1 MKMNVSQLLKVASA
15 SIEKNKT
22 GILTGIGIAS
32 ETGAIIHGMWVSPKI
47 RDAVQ
52 IRKDELG
59 VDKLPPKELFK
70 VVWKPLLPT
79 ITLWGT
85 GCYCL
90 IKSNQ
95 ISEAN
100 GAIAAAAASLAENTI
115 NDIKR
120 EAKEEKKEKVLNDLE
135 DKAAVKNVQN
145 VNVNEL
151 SVYDTGNGDDMFYDP
166 VCQDAIHSNMSFLQ
180 QRVLVLNQ
188 EYQKNL
194 VNVVN
199 YDDFRTCL
207 GFPPNNFAKCLW
219 FNFDSRGPIE
229 LSFAVAPIPD
239 SKQNMNVI
247 RYNYWPTFVS
257 DVNNYEAFLPD
268 PKELALSEFDNVIS
282 RTRKA

>member
-1 MKMNVSQLLKVASA
+1 MKMNVSQLLKVATA

-32 ETGAIIHGMWVSPKI
+32 ETGAIVHGIWVSPKI
-47 RDAVQ
+47 RDAIN

-59 VDKLPPKELFK
+59 VEKLPTKELLK
-70 VVWKPLLPT
+70 IVWKPLLPT
-79 ITLWGT
+79 VTLWGT

-100 GAIAAAAASLAENTI
+100 GALAAAAASLAENTI

-135 DKAAVKNVQN
+135 DKAAVKNAQKVDM
-145 VNVNEL
+145 NEL
-151 SVYDTGNGDDMFYDP
+151 KIYDTGNGDDIFYDP
-166 VCQDAIHSNMSFLQ
+166 VCQDAIRSNMSFLQ

-188 EYQKNL
+188 EYQKANEEW
-194 VNVVN
+194 VN

-207 GFPPNNFAKCLW
+207 GFPSNNFAKCLW
-219 FNFDSRGPIE
+219 FYFDNRGPIE
-229 LSFAVAPIPD
+229 ISFAVAPIEN
-239 SKQNMNVI
+239 SKMNMNVI
-247 RYNYWPTFVS
+247 RYNYWPSFMERYT
-257 DVNNYEAFLPD
+257 NRLPD
-268 PKELALSEFDNVIS
+268 PGEMAIEEFDKVIS
-282 RTRKA
+282 RTRTA

>member
-1 MKMNVSQLLKVASA
+1 MKVNVSQLLKVAGVT
-15 SIEKNKT
+15 IDKHKT

-52 IRKDELG
+52 IRKEELG

-79 ITLWGT
+79 VTLWGT

-100 GAIAAAAASLAENTI
+100 GALAAAAASLAENTL

-120 EAKEEKKEKVLNDLE
+120 EAKEEKKEKTLNDLE
-135 DKAAVKNVQN
+135 DKAAVKNAQKVDL
-145 VNVNEL
+145 NEL
-151 SVYDTGNGDDMFYDP
+151 KIYDTGNGDDIFYDP
-166 VCQDAIHSNMSFLQ
+166 VCQDAIRSNMSFLQ

-188 EYQKNL
+188 EYQKAQMEW
-194 VNVVN
+194 VD
-199 YDDFRTCL
+199 YDEFRTCL
-207 GFPPNNFAKCLW
+207 GFPPNNYARCLS
-219 FNFDSRGPIE
+219 FYFDNRGPIE
-229 LSFAVAPIPD
+229 LSFAVAPIEN
-239 SKQNMNVI
+239 SKLNMNVI
-247 RYNYWPTFVS
+247 RYNYWPSFMERYT
-257 DVNNYEAFLPD
+257 NRLPD
-268 PKELALSEFDNVIS
+268 PGDLAIEEFEKVIS
-282 RTRKA
+282 RTRTA